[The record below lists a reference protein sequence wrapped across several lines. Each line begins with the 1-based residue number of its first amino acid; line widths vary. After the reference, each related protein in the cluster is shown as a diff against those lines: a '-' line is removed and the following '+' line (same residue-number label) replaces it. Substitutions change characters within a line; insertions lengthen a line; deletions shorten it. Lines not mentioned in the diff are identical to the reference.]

1 MNLCFIGSGYVGL
14 VSAACFAD
22 LGHEVFCV
30 DKDNVKIES
39 LKKGIIPFYEPG
51 LGELVKKNVKQGHLK
66 FTKDLKEALIPS
78 NIIFITVG
86 TPSLHD
92 RRADLSQ
99 VKAVAFQIGQVMDG
113 YKVIVN
119 KSTVPV
125 GTADLVT
132 KIIRE
137 NQAEEIPFD
146 VVSNPEFLREG
157 NAIYDFMNPDRVVIG
172 TSSEKAK
179 AIMEKLY
186 SSFPNVIFTDVRS
199 AEMIKYASNAFLAT
213 KVSFIN
219 EVANLCEKVG
229 ADVNEVAKGMGSD
242 KRIGPSFLNAGMGF
256 GGSCFPKD
264 IKALTQIARENECE
278 MKIVSAVIEVNQEQK
293 LRPIQKIKDILGDI
307 RGKTIG
313 ILGLSFKPDTDDI
326 RDAASIDIIRALLAE
341 GADVKATDPV
351 ATSNMKKMFPKL
363 MYFEDVY
370 ETGKDCDALILVTEW
385 DEYKKIDFKKV
396 KDLMKKPII
405 VDGRNLF
412 NREELEKLGFHYKG
426 IGR

>member
-1 MNLCFIGSGYVGL
+1 MKLCFIGSGYVGL

-39 LKKGIIPFYEPG
+39 LKKGIVPFYEPG
-51 LGELVKKNVKQGHLK
+51 LGELVKKNVEQGHLK
-66 FTKDLKEALIPS
+66 FTKDLKEALTSS
-78 NIIFITVG
+78 NIVFITVG
-86 TPSLHD
+86 TPSSYD

-99 VKAVAFQIGQVMDG
+99 VRNAAFEIGKNISD

-125 GTADLVT
+125 GTADLVE
-132 KIIRE
+132 KIIKE
-137 NQAEEIPFD
+137 NQTKKVPFD
-146 VVSNPEFLREG
+146 VISNPEFLREG

-179 AIMEKLY
+179 VIMEKLY
-186 SSFPNVIFTDVRS
+186 SSFSKVMFTDVRS

-229 ADVNEVAKGMGSD
+229 ADVTEVAKGMGHD
-242 KRIGPSFLNAGMGF
+242 KRIGADFLNAGIGF
-256 GGSCFPKD
+256 SGSCFPKD
-264 IKALTQIARENECE
+264 TKALAEIAKENGCE
-278 MKIVSAVIEVNQEQK
+278 SEIVSAAIKVNDKQK
-293 LRPIQKIKDILGDI
+293 LIPILKLKDILGDI

-313 ILGLSFKPDTDDI
+313 ILGLSFIPDTDDI

-351 ATSNMKKMFPKL
+351 ATFNMKKMFPKL

-370 ETGKDCDALILVTEW
+370 ETVKNCDALILVTEW
-385 DEYKKIDFKKV
+385 NEYKGIDFAKV
-396 KDLMKKPII
+396 KNLMRKPII
-405 VDGRNLF
+405 IDGRNLF
-412 NREELEKLGFHYKG
+412 NREELEKLGFYYEG

>member
-1 MNLCFIGSGYVGL
+1 LKLCFIGSGYVGL

-30 DKDNVKIES
+30 DKDNTKIES

-51 LGELVKKNVKQGHLK
+51 LGELVKKNVEQGRLK
-66 FTKDLKEALIPS
+66 FTEDLKEALIPS
-78 NIIFITVG
+78 GIIFITVG
-86 TPSLHD
+86 TPSLHGG
-92 RRADLSQ
+92 RADLSQ
-99 VKAVAFQIGQVMDG
+99 VRNVASEIGKNISD

-132 KIIRE
+132 KIIEE
-137 NQAEEIPFD
+137 NQAKKVPFD

-157 NAIYDFMNPDRVVIG
+157 NAIYDFTNPDRVVVG

-179 AIMEKLY
+179 SIMGKLY
-186 SSFPNVIFTDVRS
+186 SSFPNVLFTDVRS

-213 KVSFIN
+213 KISFIN

-242 KRIGPSFLNAGMGF
+242 KRIGLSFLNAGVGF

-264 IKALTQIARENECE
+264 IKALVRIAKENDVES
-278 MKIVSAVIEVNQEQK
+278 KIVSTVIEVNQKQK
-293 LRPIQKIKDILGDI
+293 LRPIQKLKDILGDI

-313 ILGLSFKPDTDDI
+313 ILGLSFKSDTDDV
-326 RDAASIDIIRALLAE
+326 REAVSLDIIKQLLAE
-341 GADVKATDPV
+341 GAKVRAHDPV
-351 ATSNMKKMFPKL
+351 AIPNAKKIFPQL
-363 MYFEDVY
+363 SYSEDVY
-370 ETGKDCDALILVTEW
+370 KTGKDCDALILVTEW
-385 DEYKKIDFKKV
+385 DEYKKIDFGKM

-405 VDGRNLF
+405 IDGRNLF
-412 NREELEKLGFHYKG
+412 NREELEKLGFHYEG